1 VASSADT
8 TKVPKT
14 VLLADDS
21 ITIQRVVE
29 LAFAHQD
36 VSVVSVNDGERA
48 IESIRRSAP
57 DLVLADIGMPG
68 RTGYEV
74 AEFVRNQPGLASVPV
89 LLLAGAFESVDHAQA
104 RQVGADGILT
114 KPFDP
119 ELLTARVNELLTGG
133 RPAPQDSGRVEITP
147 AAAVPSTIAPRSSAG
162 ETLRPPAIA
171 EKAAPPEPSEVAPLP
186 AGGSADTTGVAASSS
201 DRPVN
206 DTDRYFEQLDQKFA
220 ALAQS
225 PWRPSPVAIDG
236 VTPQEAPPAPPQGT
250 TAPTENIP
258 LTDAFTALLDAERS
272 GEPGVPARL
281 AAIAAPPPPPLDV
294 NALADQ
300 IARKV
305 LEQLSDRIVRETV
318 AEIVGSTAER
328 LVREEIERIKSN
340 IK

>member
-1 VASSADT
+1 M
-8 TKVPKT
+8 PKT

-29 LAFAHQD
+29 LAFAQED
-36 VSVVSVNDGERA
+36 VSVLSVNDGDRA
-48 IESIRRSAP
+48 IESIRHSAP

-74 AEFVRNQPGLASVPV
+74 AEFIRSQPNLTSVPV
-89 LLLAGAFESVDHAQA
+89 LLLAGAFEAVDHAQA

-119 ELLTARVNELLTGG
+119 ALLIARVNELLATG
-133 RPAPQDSGRVEITP
+133 RTVPQESGRVAITP
-147 AAAVPSTIAPRSSAG
+147 PAAMPPTVGSRVAAADTVPAR
-162 ETLRPPAIA
+162 AIA
-171 EKAAPPEPSEVAPLP
+171 ETAAADQPAEETKVPAAESTDTTSVAAPPA
-186 AGGSADTTGVAASSS
+186 

-206 DTDRYFEQLDQKFA
+206 ETDRYFEQLDQKFA
-220 ALAQS
+220 ALTQS
-225 PWRPSPVAIDG
+225 PWRPKPVATDA
-236 VTPQEAPPAPPQGT
+236 VPLQQTQAAPPQG
-250 TAPTENIP
+250 APPPAEDLP

-281 AAIAAPPPPPLDV
+281 ASFAPPAPPPIDV
-294 NALADQ
+294 DALANQ

-305 LEQLSDRIVRETV
+305 LEQLSDRVVRETV
-318 AEIVGSTAER
+318 AEIVDATAER
-328 LVREEIERIKSN
+328 LVREEIERITRN